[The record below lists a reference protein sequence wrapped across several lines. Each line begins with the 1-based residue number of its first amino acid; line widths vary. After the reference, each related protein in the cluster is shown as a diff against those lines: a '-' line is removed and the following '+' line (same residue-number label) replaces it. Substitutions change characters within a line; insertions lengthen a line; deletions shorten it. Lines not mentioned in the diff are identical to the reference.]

1 MSDKTAFDHVSDWFK
16 ILLKGGGIPALL
28 IGLGWIT
35 VFFGAIPIGSAWASN
50 AGFWVASGT
59 GLLMIALGYHGYRK
73 AVENLVFATR
83 TKIATRPAAPSTSST
98 RTRRTPW
105 RR

>member
-50 AGFWVASGT
+50 AGFWVAGGT

-73 AVENLVFATR
+73 AVESAWSKPSNENSR
-83 TKIATRPAAPSTSST
+83 TGRSNDLRP
-98 RTRRTPW
+98 RDV
-105 RR
+105 